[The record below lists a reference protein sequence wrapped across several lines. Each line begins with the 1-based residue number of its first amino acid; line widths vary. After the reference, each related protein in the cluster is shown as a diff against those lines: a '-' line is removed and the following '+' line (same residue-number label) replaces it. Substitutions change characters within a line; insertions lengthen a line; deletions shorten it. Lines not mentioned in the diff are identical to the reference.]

1 MYLYQHKDFIDFL
14 NSTAKNLKMPVAF
27 VEKDYWITYALY
39 RLKKAKVDDFIFKG
53 GTSLTKGWNL
63 LERFSEDIDLL
74 FVPHNLSKDR
84 KRGRLKKVQETVMT
98 FEGLTFDSE
107 ESSSK
112 GHYRTDCYRYEIKDE
127 GGIGPLLPYIK
138 LEMGYR
144 GGDHPTN
151 MKAIQSYVGT
161 ELEKVG
167 QVKIAE
173 DVPSFEVKI
182 LDHRRTF
189 VEKIFAI
196 YSAYENKE
204 VTKYFRHYYDV
215 YKLLQIPEVQSFL
228 GTKEYRELKN
238 HVQEM
243 SREFF
248 STQFPENLEFSTSE
262 AFSGRPELIGILDK
276 AIDRGKGLFFVSPP
290 NAKAILAAISK
301 AKSFL

>member
-1 MYLYQHKDFIDFL
+1 MYLYQHKDFTDFL
-14 NSTAKNLKMPVAF
+14 QLTSKNQKMPVAF

-39 RLKKAKVDDFIFKG
+39 RLKK
-53 GTSLTKGWNL
+53 
-63 LERFSEDIDLL
+63 
-74 FVPHNLSKDR
+74 
-84 KRGRLKKVQETVMT
+84 VQEVVMT
-98 FEGLTFDSE
+98 FDGLTFDSE

-127 GGIGPLLPYIK
+127 GGIGSLLPYIR

-151 MKAIQSYVGT
+151 MKAIQSYVGA
-161 ELEKVG
+161 ELVKVG
-167 QVKIAE
+167 QTGVAE
-173 DVPSFEVKI
+173 DVPVFEVKI

-204 VTKYFRHYYDV
+204 VAKYFRHYYDV
-215 YKLLQIPEVQSFL
+215 YKLLQMPEVQSFL
-228 GTKEYRELKN
+228 GSEEYWELKV

-248 STQFPENLEFSTSE
+248 STKFPERLEFSSSE
-262 AFSGRPELIGILDK
+262 AFGGSSELIGILDK
-276 AIDRGKGLFFVSPP
+276 AIDNGKGLFFVSPP
-290 NAKAILAAISK
+290 NGKTILDMISK
-301 AKSFL
+301 AKSLL